1 MRNVV
6 LTATVAIALAAAPA
20 FVKGQKAQK
29 NAGAKQMTD
38 QTFVTKAAAGGMA
51 EVELGKLAQQHAASD
66 QVKQF
71 GSKMAADHQK
81 ANEQLKKIAAAKG
94 INLPAD
100 MSSSDRREFDKLSK
114 KTGADFDHEYM
125 KEMVSDHKK
134 DVKEFQSAA
143 KSAADPEIKNFASST
158 LPTLQQHL
166 DMAQQAE
173 AATKNES
180 STKTSSA
187 R

>member
-1 MRNVV
+1 MSPM
-6 LTATVAIALAAAPA
+6 L
-20 FVKGQKAQK
+20 
-29 NAGAKQMTD
+29 KQPGWSETN
-38 QTFVTKAAAGGMA
+38 TWV
-51 EVELGKLAQQHAASD
+51 S
-66 QVKQF
+66 
-71 GSKMAADHQK
+71 
-81 ANEQLKKIAAAKG
+81 
-94 INLPAD
+94 P
-100 MSSSDRREFDKLSK
+100 MSSSVSDAA
-114 KTGADFDHEYM
+114 GADFDHEYM